1 MAEPQVFAG
10 AEPFLVENG
19 NIGVLVSHG
28 FTGNP
33 HSMRYL
39 AEGLASAGFT
49 VALPRLKG
57 HGTTPADMAAS
68 TASDWVADLERA
80 SAWLQQRCDTLFMT
94 GLSMGGTLTLLMAG
108 QHPDLFKGI
117 IPINAMLFSNNPD
130 LASLAFM
137 SPAPA
142 EMQGVGDDITLGLR
156 PGQLALPLSL
166 PRVTIT
172 SCHRPTP
179 NIYSRSYPTRT
190 NSWSGS
196 KIPIMWQHWTTTKTS
211 FFRRASTSS
220 KLIRNRRPDKNVFLN
235 IAFVSIEGVDEIN
248 PIARRQQA
256 QSC

>member
-1 MAEPQVFAG
+1 MAEPQVLAG

-117 IPINAMLFSNNPD
+117 IPINALLFSNNPD

-142 EMQGVGDDITLGLR
+142 EVPGIGSDINVEGVTENAYPVVPVPTIKELFTLMKV
-156 PGQLALPLSL
+156 ADEML
-166 PRVTIT
+166 PRIT
-172 SCHRPTP
+172 CPALIFASRNDHVVPPANSEYIFQKLP
-179 NIYSRSYPTRT
+179 NADKQLVWLENSYHVATLDNDKDLILQKSIDFIKAHT
-190 NSWSGS
+190 
-196 KIPIMWQHWTTTKTS
+196 QQTT
-211 FFRRASTSS
+211 
-220 KLIRNRRPDKNVFLN
+220 
-235 IAFVSIEGVDEIN
+235 G
-248 PIARRQQA
+248 
-256 QSC
+256 

>member
-117 IPINAMLFSNNPD
+117 IPINAILFSNSPD

-142 EMQGVGDDITLGLR
+142 EVPGVGNDIKAEGVTENAYPVIPVPTIKELFTLMKV
-156 PGQLALPLSL
+156 ADEML
-166 PRVTIT
+166 PRIT
-172 SCHRPTP
+172 CPALIFASRNDHVVPPANSEYIFQKLP
-179 NIYSRSYPTRT
+179 NADKQLVWLENSYHVATLDNDKDLILQKSIDFIKAHT
-190 NSWSGS
+190 
-196 KIPIMWQHWTTTKTS
+196 QQTT
-211 FFRRASTSS
+211 
-220 KLIRNRRPDKNVFLN
+220 
-235 IAFVSIEGVDEIN
+235 G
-248 PIARRQQA
+248 
-256 QSC
+256 

>member
-137 SPAPA
+137 SPATA
-142 EMQGVGDDITLGLR
+142 EVSGIGSDIKAVGVTDNAYPVITV
-156 PGQLALPLSL
+156 P
-166 PRVTIT
+166 TINELFT
-172 SCHRPTP
+172 F
-179 NIYSRSYPTRT
+179 T
-190 NSWSGS
+190 NV
-196 KIPIMWQHWTTTKTS
+196 
-211 FFRRASTSS
+211 A
-220 KLIRNRRPDKNVFLN
+220 
-235 IAFVSIEGVDEIN
+235 DEILQRICY
-248 PIARRQQA
+248 IALNFALRNVHIVTP
-256 QSC
+256 